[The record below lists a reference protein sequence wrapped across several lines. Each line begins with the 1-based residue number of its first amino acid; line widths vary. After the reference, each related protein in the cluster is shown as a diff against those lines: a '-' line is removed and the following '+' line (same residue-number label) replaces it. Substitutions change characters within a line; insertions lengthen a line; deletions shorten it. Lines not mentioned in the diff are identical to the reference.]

1 MRTDISELVWEPEV
15 AMDSVVLEIVRSR
28 VAALQRL
35 DMAALE
41 GLPAQRREELPA
53 LGKVAVVEYH
63 NVNDEGDH
71 RIIVQA
77 ARQRWFGMFTA
88 TAVDGFVLRKDGE
101 RRPLTDPEK
110 WPYT

>member
-1 MRTDISELVWEPEV
+1 
-15 AMDSVVLEIVRSR
+15 MDSALLEAVRGR
-28 VAALQRL
+28 VAALRQL
-35 DMAALE
+35 DVAAIE
-41 GLPAQRREELPA
+41 GLPAQRREDLPA

-63 NVNDEGDH
+63 DVNDEGDH

-77 ARQRWFGMFTA
+77 ARRRWFGIFTA

-101 RRPLTDPEK
+101 RRPLSEAEK